1 MTPLDLLWLPILL
14 AAIFVFIASS
24 VIHMALP
31 MHKGDYQK
39 MPGEEEARRALR
51 DAKIAPGQYM
61 FPNADSM
68 AEWSTPEMVQKL
80 NEGPVGVLIMREN
93 GPVKMGKS
101 LSMWFAFCL
110 GIGTFVAYLTGLSIA
125 PGGAGVFGVAT
136 TTALL
141 GHAFT
146 SVNDSIW
153 KGVSWGV
160 TGKFVIDGVIYALI
174 TGATFAWLWPAAA

>member
-1 MTPLDLLWLPILL
+1 MTSLAMLWLPILVS
-14 AAIFVFIASS
+14 AAFVFIVSS

-39 MPGEEEARRALR
+39 MPNESDARRALR
-51 DAKIAPGQYM
+51 EAKIVPGQYM

-68 AEWSTPEMVQKL
+68 KECASPEMVAKL

-93 GPVKMGKS
+93 GPIKMGKS
-101 LSMWFAFCL
+101 LGQWFAYCL
-110 GIGTFVAYLTGLSIA
+110 VIGVFVAYLTGLNIA
-125 PGGAGVFGVAT
+125 PGGEDVFRISAT
-136 TTALL
+136 IALL

-153 KGVSWGV
+153 KGASWGV
-160 TGKFVIDGVIYALI
+160 PCKCILDGLLYALT
-174 TGATFAWLWPAAA
+174 TGATFAWLWPSAA